1 MRPFVFI
8 LLILSVFPIFG
19 QTVVPLPILE
29 NNSGKLPFVGKYDDL
44 IDILGMP
51 DTVIASHVSFRVDS
65 SSTFSNSNK
74 NANYRSVDVDVL
86 CYSNSLH
93 YYRINDSVQ
102 LSYVFFDNTE
112 NVLWYRDIRIDKRLT
127 FRKAKKYFEIE
138 EPSWRFDIEVPW
150 KDKYVRARTFGI
162 RIVPNST
169 SDEDMWLFFYQNT
182 NKIWMISMP
191 LVFEGSVIH

>member
-8 LLILSVFPIFG
+8 LLILFVFPIFG
-19 QTVVPLPILE
+19 QTVIPLPILE
-29 NNSGKLPFVGKYDDL
+29 NNSGKLPFVGKYVDL

-74 NANYRSVDVDVL
+74 MRIKSVDVDVL

-112 NVLWYRDIRIDKRLT
+112 NVLWYRNIRIDKRLT
-127 FRKAKKYFEIE
+127 FRKAKKYFKIE

-150 KDKYVRARTFGI
+150 KDKYIRARTFGI

-169 SDEDMWLFFYQNT
+169 PDEDMWLFFYQNT
-182 NKIWMISMP
+182 NKIWMISIP
-191 LVFEGSVIH
+191 LVFDGSVVH